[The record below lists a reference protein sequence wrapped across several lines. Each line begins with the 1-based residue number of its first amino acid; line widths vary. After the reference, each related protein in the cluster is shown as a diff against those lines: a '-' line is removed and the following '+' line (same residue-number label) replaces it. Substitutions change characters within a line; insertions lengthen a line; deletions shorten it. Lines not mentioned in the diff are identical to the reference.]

1 VNEQPH
7 GSILKDPRINEN
19 DKSFTLSTQKDA
31 SELIEQE
38 SFLISPN
45 PSGGNIAL
53 SLNSEEIISDNMRY
67 VITDLLGTQ
76 IANIQISNLTENYEF
91 INMSSGVYIVHL
103 IVDEQIKD
111 TNKVVLNK

>member
-1 VNEQPH
+1 MNEQPH
-7 GSILKDPRINEN
+7 GSILKDPRIDVN

-76 IANIQISNLTENYEF
+76 VAKIQISNLTENYEF
-91 INMSSGVYIVHL
+91 INMSSGVYVVHL
-103 IVDEQIKD
+103 LGGENLNVTKKIVLK
-111 TNKVVLNK
+111 K